1 MNNLEKEKEEGKS
14 FIERGYADLPEVAKM
29 NVNAYM
35 RGIKDGMAFA
45 LAQQNEH
52 PTKQSVI

>member
-1 MNNLEKEKEEGKS
+1 MNNLEKVKEEGKAFLES
-14 FIERGYADLPEVAKM
+14 GYADLPEVAKM